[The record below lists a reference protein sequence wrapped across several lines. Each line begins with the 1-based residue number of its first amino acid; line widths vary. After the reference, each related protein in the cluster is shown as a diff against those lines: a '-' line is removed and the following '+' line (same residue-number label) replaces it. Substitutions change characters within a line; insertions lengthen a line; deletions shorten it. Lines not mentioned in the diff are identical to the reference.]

1 MIRDKYEMVSKAE
14 KDRLV
19 GTTLIPSYGKLPVKN
34 EGFNKLIQYLEKL
47 NKQLQVPNPSKKQK
61 GLQDAIETQLNLERL
76 KILDD
81 HLLRTENVSPY
92 GDNLLALL
100 AFRNW
105 CGMGT
110 PIYTNIKN
118 DLDNPSKMFKIDRIC
133 RDHDIRY
140 TKAKTT
146 DDLKEA
152 DNIMMAEI
160 LEEYVIN
167 FKKNFITG
175 NYDTDFSTWSSTFTT
190 FYNQALSFVE
200 AGATIGLMGAGVK
213 TIGEVVSESNKLI
226 PDITRYT
233 KLKYNQLRYYGRRAD
248 VTDPFVRQVIEN
260 VRPQIG
266 RQVSVLEG
274 RVGKTGL
281 RLMKD
286 AGKLLMTTI
295 IRDKLLAITGLIGI
309 GLKTA
314 FEWFFK
320 IDIAKPW
327 QHDVTEE
334 QFNEIIRV
342 FELLQNEYLTDSDL
356 EPVKVGNEWMKE
368 ELIFPSIPTLEKEL
382 TEIFIMNKTYIEKRF
397 QVVENEPEPPE
408 PSPEQ
413 IDLAKNITDMLIT
426 DPNQIQTPDIGL
438 ETPPSE
444 SEQLDQSME
453 VIYKMF
459 DIITKKDIE
468 QFSTKAINTIKE
480 ITQDLQIDDK
490 NENILKPYPELPL
503 TDIKKDANKSS
514 KIKDFEVVEE
524 PKNDEINQ
532 QNKEKTDEDL
542 SDKIKIKFSKDEL

>member
-1 MIRDKYEMVSKAE
+1 MIKDKYEMVSKAE

-152 DNIMMAEI
+152 DNIMMVEI

-233 KLKYNQLRYYGRRAD
+233 KLKYNQLRYYGRRPD
-248 VTDPFVRQVIEN
+248 VIDPFVRQAIEN
-260 VRPQIG
+260 LRPQVG

-274 RVGKTGL
+274 RMGTTGL

-408 PSPEQ
+408 LSPEQ
-413 IDLAKNITDMLIT
+413 INLAKDITDMLIT
-426 DPNQIQTPDIGL
+426 DPVRIQNDIRQGELNDTPAGEPITYLEPLTKEDLIRLDEYKKFNLYLQKIFNEDNFIISPYPDLPSTDTVKEKEKLAPDI
-438 ETPPSE
+438 E
-444 SEQLDQSME
+444 
-453 VIYKMF
+453 
-459 DIITKKDIE
+459 KDI
-468 QFSTKAINTIKE
+468 KE
-480 ITQDLQIDDK
+480 ATPSSLLDLPDEENIDD
-490 NENILKPYPELPL
+490 E
-503 TDIKKDANKSS
+503 
-514 KIKDFEVVEE
+514 KIKQNEINRQKE
-524 PKNDEINQ
+524 NDEK
-532 QNKEKTDEDL
+532 NKT
-542 SDKIKIKFSKDEL
+542 EL

>member
-47 NKQLQVPNPSKKQK
+47 NKKLQVPNPSKKQK

-100 AFRNW
+100 AFRGW

-118 DLDNPSKMFKIDRIC
+118 DIDNPSKMFKIDRIC

-200 AGATIGLMGAGVK
+200 AGATIGLMGGGVK
-213 TIGEVVSESNKLI
+213 TIGEVISESNKII
-226 PDITRYT
+226 PDITRYVRLY
-233 KLKYNQLRYYGRRAD
+233 KQLGHYRANQNRPAN
-248 VTDPFVRQVIEN
+248 PFSGGVQRG
-260 VRPQIG
+260 QIPYMKS
-266 RQVSVLEG
+266 QVSE
-274 RVGKTGL
+274 VGSKVGTTGL

-295 IRDKLLAITGLIGI
+295 IRDKLLAMTALIGI

-334 QFNEIIRV
+334 QFDEIIRV

-382 TEIFIMNKTYIEKRF
+382 TEIFIMNKTYIEKRL

-413 IDLAKNITDMLIT
+413 INLAKNITDMLIT
-426 DPNQIQTPDIGL
+426 DPNQIQTEISKDMTTIDEEPEEIYEALEVLDKMIDIL
-438 ETPPSE
+438 
-444 SEQLDQSME
+444 L
-453 VIYKMF
+453 
-459 DIITKKDIE
+459 KKDIE
-468 QFSTKAINTIKE
+468 QFPS
-480 ITQDLQIDDK
+480 
-490 NENILKPYPELPL
+490 
-503 TDIKKDANKSS
+503 IKKDEL
-514 KIKDFEVVEE
+514 KDDVLTEL
-524 PKNDEINQ
+524 KNIINDIDENINQ
-532 QNKEKTDEDL
+532 VPNIPQDIKENKTRTLIVPEKETPEEE
-542 SDKIKIKFSKDEL
+542 KEQPKETIPPIKEEIKYKTEL